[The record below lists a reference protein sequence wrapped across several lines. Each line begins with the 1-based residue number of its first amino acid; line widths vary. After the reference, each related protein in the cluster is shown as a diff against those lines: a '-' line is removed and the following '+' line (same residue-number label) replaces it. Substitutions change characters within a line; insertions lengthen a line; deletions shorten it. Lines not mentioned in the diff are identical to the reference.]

1 MGTGLHDHQ
10 RACLETGGMLAHGAC
25 LSREHGIPALQL
37 RNAMRLIQDG
47 DEVEI
52 RGDTGEIAVLVPA

>member
-1 MGTGLHDHQ
+1 
-10 RACLETGGMLAHGAC
+10 MLAHGAC